1 MRQRVKDFSRVLA
14 CRFPTVQDVRT
25 PSWGKAVLSAVSRW
39 RYATGRYGRP
49 WELRVAQK
57 LVRLR
62 EPQRQSL

>member
-1 MRQRVKDFSRVLA
+1 MLQNLA
-14 CRFPTVQDVRT
+14 
-25 PSWGKAVLSAVSRW
+25 RW
-39 RYATGRYGRP
+39 RYATERYGRP